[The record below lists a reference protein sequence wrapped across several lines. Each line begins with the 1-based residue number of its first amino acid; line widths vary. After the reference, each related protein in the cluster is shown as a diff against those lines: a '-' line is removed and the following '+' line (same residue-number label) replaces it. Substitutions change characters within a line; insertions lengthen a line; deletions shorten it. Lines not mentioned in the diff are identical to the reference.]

1 MVEGV
6 DEYRELG
13 AAASGRPPGRLL
25 GQGRDPKAATM
36 VLKVSEMRVRL
47 LGLENFPKDTD
58 PQSNIILVRGDTSE
72 HFIADL
78 TAVIDAA

>member
-25 GQGRDPKAATM
+25 GQGRDPKAANI
-36 VLKVSEMRVRL
+36 VLKVVEVRIRL
-47 LGLENFPKDTD
+47 LGLENVPKDTE
-58 PQSNIILVRGDTSE
+58 PQTIVIRGDSKEHFTPTSE
-72 HFIADL
+72 GR
-78 TAVIDAA
+78 